1 MKTIKTITAA
11 AVLAALSMP
20 ASANIDWSG
29 FASVGG
35 GVTTGSDEQ
44 LFGYD
49 NDMSFLPDTLFA
61 LQGTATLSDRI
72 SVTTQLMAR
81 GNDDFNLG
89 VEWAYISF
97 RMTDSLTLNTGK
109 LRLPFYLYSDS
120 LDVAYSYHW
129 LRTPESVY
137 RAPFENYTGASLQHN
152 TFVGDAVISTQFVAG
167 NVDDNVYAPTSDED
181 IRVETNNLLGASVS
195 AMIHSWT
202 LRAGYFH
209 TNDVSVFMIDPAYQ
223 GLIGSLNQAGL
234 TDTVDAIDFLG
245 DTGTFTS
252 VGAFYD
258 NMSWFAGFEYTELEN
273 KDSIFGTDRSNYFT
287 AGKRF
292 GSYTLHGTFA
302 QTDDKAS
309 NAAATIPAVPAF
321 TPFVG
326 AVEGLAQSQASRID
340 YTSVGLRYD
349 FARGITVKF
358 DFTHADDK
366 NNDQTSNLISFALQ
380 TVF

>member
-49 NDMSFLPDTLFA
+49 NNVSFQPDTLFA

-81 GNDDFNLG
+81 GDDDFNLA
-89 VEWAYISF
+89 VEWAYINF
-97 RMTDSLTLNTGK
+97 RLTDSLTLNAGK

-137 RAPFENYTGASLQHN
+137 RAPFDNYTGASLQHN
-152 TFVGDAVISTQFVAG
+152 AFVGNAVITTQFMAG
-167 NVDDNVYAPTSDED
+167 NVDDTVYAPTTDRE
-181 IRVETNNLLGASVS
+181 IQGEVNNLIGASVT
-195 AMIHSWT
+195 AMLNSWT

-209 TNDVSVFMIDPAYQ
+209 TNDANVFMTDPAYL
-223 GLIGSLNQAGL
+223 GLINSLNEAGL
-234 TDTVDAIDFLG
+234 NDTAEAMNFLG
-245 DTGTFTS
+245 DTGTFAS
-252 VGAFYD
+252 VGAIYD
-258 NMSWFAGFEYTELEN
+258 NMNWFAGFEYTELEN
-273 KDSIFGTDRSNYFT
+273 KNSIFGTDRSSYFT

-292 GSYTLHGTFA
+292 GAYTLHATFA

-309 NAAATIPAVPAF
+309 NAASTIPDDAAF
-321 TPFVG
+321 APFVAG
-326 AVEGLAQSQASRID
+326 VEGLAQSQASRID

-349 FARGITVKF
+349 FARGISLKA

-366 NNDQTSNLISFALQ
+366 NTDQTSNLISFALQ